1 MSAAV
6 RVILREDIPNVG
18 KRGDICE
25 VSSGYARNFLLPKH
39 LAMVAT
45 DGAVSQAASMR
56 RARDLRDA
64 QDRSAAEEVARKLV
78 AKIFIITAK
87 AGSEGRLFGSVT
99 STDVVDAVSAQA
111 GVEIDRRKLL
121 LSDPIKSLGTHSVA
135 VRLHPDVE
143 FPVTVEVV
151 AG

>member
-1 MSAAV
+1 MK
-6 RVILREDIPNVG
+6 VILRADVDGVG
-18 KRGDICE
+18 KRGDICD
-25 VSSGYARNFLLPKH
+25 VSNGYARNFLLPRG
-39 LAMVAT
+39 LAIKAT
-45 DGAVSQAASMR
+45 DGAVNQAASMR
-56 RARDLRDA
+56 RSRDLRDA
-64 QDRSAAEEVARKLV
+64 EDRSAAEEVARSLV
-78 AKIFIITAK
+78 ARTITISAK

-99 STDVVDAVSAQA
+99 PADVVDAVSAQA

-143 FPVTVEVV
+143 FPVTIEVV

>member
-1 MSAAV
+1 MK
-6 RVILREDIPNVG
+6 VILRQDVPSVG

-25 VSSGYARNFLLPKH
+25 VSPGYARNYLLPKQ

-45 DGAVSQAASMR
+45 DGAVSQAAAMR
-56 RARDLRDA
+56 RARDVRDA
-64 QDRSAAEEVARKLV
+64 QDRSAAEEVARRLV
-78 AKIFIITAK
+78 PKIITILAK

-111 GVEIDRRKLL
+111 GVDLDRRKLL
-121 LSDPIKSLGTHSVA
+121 LNDPIKSLGTHSVA